1 MIKQIAMAAICL
13 LCSATLM
20 AKETAGD
27 WQGELQIQPNVSLPL
42 IMHLS
47 QHDGEWQV
55 TIDSP
60 AQQAF
65 GIPGEAER
73 ITDTSVSVTFKTIGA
88 RYKAKLSNDQL
99 KGTFS
104 QAGSDFSLTLTR
116 KSDNDSESSAAAA
129 PRPQQPQPP
138 FDYQV
143 EEVAYQHVTEGFSFA
158 ATLTLPRGKGPFPAA
173 ILVSG
178 SGPQDRDETLM
189 GHKPFWVLADHLTS
203 AGIAVLR
210 FDDRGTAQS
219 GGTFAGTTVE
229 GFSTDVASAYAYLQ
243 SREDIDASRIGL
255 IGHSEGGVTAPL
267 FAVKQP
273 DVAFM
278 VLLAGLGVDGKTLW
292 AEQQRDIAKAYG
304 SPDSQGI
311 YQIMETVAAQIIS
324 GASSDQIRQK
334 LLEAGYDER
343 TANQYVN
350 LLANEW
356 GKSFLTYQP
365 APVLSKLNMPVL
377 AINGD
382 KDLQVSADSNISAM
396 KRIFADSGNP
406 DVTLRVLP
414 GQNHLFQ
421 QADSGLPD
429 EYARISQTIAP
440 ETLGLISDWINT
452 KVSE

>member
-1 MIKQIAMAAICL
+1 MIRRIVIAAICL

-20 AKETAGD
+20 ANETAGD

-42 IMHLS
+42 IMHLN

-60 AQQAF
+60 AQQTF
-65 GIPGEAER
+65 GIPGEVVR
-73 ITDTSVSVTFKTIGA
+73 ITDTSVSVSFKAIGA
-88 RYKAKLSNDQL
+88 RYDAKLSNGRL
-99 KGTFS
+99 EGTFS
-104 QAGSDFSLTLTR
+104 QAGSDFSLTLKR
-116 KSDNDSESSAAAA
+116 KSVNEQQSDRGAAVG
-129 PRPQQPQPP
+129 PQQPQPP

-143 EEVAYQHVTEGFSFA
+143 EEVAYNHVTEGFTFA
-158 ATLTLPRGKGPFPAA
+158 ATLTLPPGEGPFPAA

-189 GHKPFWVLADHLTS
+189 GHKPFWVLADHLTN

-219 GGTFAGTTVE
+219 GGTFSGTTIDD
-229 GFSTDVASAYAYLQ
+229 FSTDVASAYTYLQ
-243 SREDIDASRIGL
+243 SREDIDDSRIGL
-255 IGHSEGGVTAPL
+255 IGHSEGGITAPL
-267 FAVKQP
+267 FASKQT

-304 SPDSQGI
+304 SPNSQGI
-311 YQIMETVAAQIIS
+311 YEVMETVAAQIIN
-324 GASSDQIRQK
+324 GASPVQIRK
-334 LLEAGYDER
+334 NLLEAGYDER
-343 TANQYVN
+343 TASQYMN
-350 LLANEW
+350 LLANDW
-356 GKSFLTYQP
+356 GRSFLSYQP
-365 APVLSKLNMPVL
+365 APVLSKLSMPIL

-382 KDLQVSADSNISAM
+382 KDLQVSAHSNISAM
-396 KRIFADSGNP
+396 KRIFAASNNP

-440 ETLGLISDWINT
+440 ETLDLISDWIIT